1 MNIDSFDKPKKF
13 IIIICCMAYWQE
25 VYSHSFTS
33 KILIVSLWYWTVIN
47 YANEV
52 VLNSNQYAKNTV
64 TEAAFGITCL
74 SLIQWLL
81 LHKRTS
87 NCRSEH
93 QREIHNFLII
103 EWYLIF
109 LSYFVPLPR
118 SSQKASLT
126 DCLRKKTEQL

>member
-93 QREIHNFLII
+93 QREIHNCFFDH
-103 EWYLIF
+103 WMIF
-109 LSYFVPLPR
+109 DLFILFCTSPPIPPKSQFNRLP
-118 SSQKASLT
+118 
-126 DCLRKKTEQL
+126 